1 MTKTPILILIL
12 GSSIMLQA
20 QEKSIS
26 KQNDK
31 QTKTESIEKSK
42 IITFPIKSTKTTDPN
57 YEINLKKSKETK
69 ANLAKEDVKI
79 IKDDKYYIDKI
90 SELERRIKEIHEN
103 PNSPNVNVNKL
114 NGLTEELEATKL
126 EYIEFKKNK

>member
-1 MTKTPILILIL
+1 MTKAPILILIL

>member
-1 MTKTPILILIL
+1 
-12 GSSIMLQA
+12 MLQA

-69 ANLAKEDVKI
+69 ANLDKEDVKI
-79 IKDDKYYIDKI
+79 IKDDKYYVDKI

-103 PNSPNVNVNKL
+103 PNSLNVNVNKL
-114 NGLTEELEATKL
+114 DGLTEELEATKI